1 VTNLP
6 TKFDLPASLSEKVV
20 SFGESSY
27 GVTIV
32 TLVLKDGTRLPHV
45 HVAGGRNV
53 IKASGAEEESR
64 LLKLDPEEIADVQM
78 SVTQTSARSNN
89 RRSREIFAQA
99 EKVLVGG
106 VNSPVRAFRS
116 VGGEPLI
123 IERGQGQHLYDADGN
138 QLLDFVCSWGAM
150 LLGHAHPAVSAA
162 ITDQAQKGTS
172 YGVTTELEVELAQRI
187 RRAIPQIEKV
197 RFVSS
202 GTEAT
207 MSALR
212 LARGYTG
219 RDLLVKFEGCYHGH
233 ADSFL
238 SQAGSGLATLGIAE
252 CPGVPQSLAQLTL
265 NIPYNDL
272 AATEKLFEAH
282 ANKIAAVIVEPI
294 AANMGVV
301 LPAPGFLPA
310 LGELTRK
317 HGALLIV
324 DEVIT
329 GFRLRNGSV
338 QELFGVAAD
347 LTILGKIIGGG
358 LPVAAYG
365 GRAEI
370 MDRVAPLGPVYQ
382 AGTLAG
388 NPLAMRAGIATLD
401 QLAAPGLYERIEKLA
416 ATLAN
421 AIRETL
427 RSENIPGHVNSI
439 GSLSTLFFTHDPVR
453 NYSDAKRSDTKRY
466 TQYFRNMLER
476 GVLLAPSQFEA
487 SFVSVAHTEFDIDLA
502 VKAAQDSLHQIA
514 HC

>member
-1 VTNLP
+1 MTAIQP
-6 TKFDLPASLSEKVV
+6 T
-20 SFGESSY
+20 
-27 GVTIV
+27 
-32 TLVLKDGTRLPHV
+32 TR
-45 HVAGGRNV
+45 R
-53 IKASGAEEESR
+53 
-64 LLKLDPEEIADVQM
+64 
-78 SVTQTSARSNN
+78 NN
-89 RRSREIFAQA
+89 RHSREIFAEA

-123 IERGQGQHLYDADGN
+123 IERGNGQYLYDADGN

-150 LLGHAHPAVSAA
+150 LLGHANPAVSAA
-162 ITDQAQKGTS
+162 IADQAQKGTS
-172 YGVTTELEVELAQRI
+172 YGVTTELEVQLAQKI
-187 RRAIPQIEKV
+187 RRAIPFMEKI

-212 LARGYTG
+212 LARGFTG
-219 RDLLVKFEGCYHGH
+219 RDLLIKFEGCYHGH

-252 CPGVPQSLAQLTL
+252 CPGVPQALAQLTL
-265 NIPYNDL
+265 NAPYNDL
-272 AATEKLFEAH
+272 AAVEKLFA
-282 ANKIAAVIVEPI
+282 ANKDKIAAIIVEPI

-301 LPAPGFLPA
+301 LPQQGFLQG
-310 LGELTRK
+310 LRELTRK

-338 QELFGVAAD
+338 QPLYNIEAD
-347 LTILGKIIGGG
+347 LTTLGKIIGGG

-365 GRAEI
+365 GSAAI

-401 QLAAPGLYERIEKLA
+401 QLSAPGLYENIEKRA
-416 ATLAN
+416 ATLVA
-421 AIRETL
+421 AIRESI
-427 RSENIPGHVNSI
+427 RAEKIPAHVNAI
-439 GSLSTLFFTHDPVR
+439 GSLATLFFTPDPV
-453 NYSDAKRSDTKRY
+453 NDYSDAKKSDTKRY
-466 TQYFRNMLER
+466 TQYFRDMLER
-476 GVLLAPSQFEA
+476 GVFLAPSQFEA
-487 SFVSVAHTEFDIDLA
+487 SFVSVAHTDSDIEFAIKA
-502 VKAAQDSLHQIA
+502 VQESIHLIA
-514 HC
+514 IS